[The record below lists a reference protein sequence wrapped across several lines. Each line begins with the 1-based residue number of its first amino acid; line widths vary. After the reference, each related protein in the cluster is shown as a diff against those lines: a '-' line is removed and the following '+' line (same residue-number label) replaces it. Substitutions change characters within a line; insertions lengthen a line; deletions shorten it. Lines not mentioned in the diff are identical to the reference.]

1 MGASFLHSLGREDWL
16 AEDGEGGLTIAKS
29 LACQVVTLRQSRQ
42 SFRGQMANSP
52 LCDLD
57 RYVIDFQRLLDRMWY
72 LHESGGSDRI
82 IACMD

>member
-29 LACQVVTLRQSRQ
+29 LASQVVALRQLRL
-42 SFRGQMANSP
+42 SFRDQMTNSS

-57 RYVIDFQRLLDRMWY
+57 RYVIDFQRLFDRMWHRY
-72 LHESGGSDRI
+72 ESGGSDRI
-82 IACMD
+82 FACMD